1 MSGKFLSKA
10 ILCSLFAG
18 ATAFSG
24 GVSAADVFEL
34 APVVVTATKTAESVE
49 KVPASVSVVT
59 AKEIEAH
66 NYSSTAQALGQ
77 LPGVYLSPVED
88 GGISMRGLGSA
99 DILVMVDGQPVNS
112 GWNGAVDWS
121 MIPVQN
127 IERIEVV
134 RGAASS
140 LYGGRAVGG
149 VIQITTKQSKEDG
162 LHGDVLL
169 STGSNGSTKQVY
181 DAKIKKDKWDLDVGY
196 EKRKTDGWRGYYIDK
211 STATKKNPA
220 TITDTIIN
228 ANPEQSARGR
238 YIVGGRGQKAID
250 TESYHFKVA
259 YNFNEDQKL
268 TYSYFHSN
276 YNYSYNNP
284 FSYIKDA
291 NGKDLFY
298 GRIVLPN
305 GKDFDL
311 LPGDFLGYVGQKE
324 WAVHNIAYDDNK
336 NKFHARIGMTDIKKD
351 GYSSVSSS
359 KIPKAP
365 ISADDLQ
372 NWNGAGSQS
381 FYPSKTKDFDMHKA
395 WELGNHTLLAGMAY
409 RGQSF
414 DQTRYNLVN
423 RKNLD
428 GKKTA
433 FELHGGKDESW
444 SGYLQDKWQATDR
457 LAVYAGVR
465 FDRYKKYDG
474 YGSYLDTGVTRTFSE
489 DTYTEWSPK
498 FSLEYA
504 LENDTTF
511 FASYGHS
518 FTPPLLY
525 QTYRDENG
533 KIQNVNGQL
542 TVVKSTSSSVAN
554 PDLKP
559 EKSDTYEIGAKKKWG
574 DKTFAS
580 VSLFKVKTKDA
591 IDSFSGAKNSTLN
604 GIVYTGGFSQYRNI
618 ADSSKKGVEF
628 DIKHKFNDSWGTY
641 INYAWETGKA
651 NGEHSYNIPK
661 HLLHFGVEYNYNKWD
676 ILADAQYV
684 SARQAPDVDT
694 GIYKS
699 QDSFFITNLAVN
711 YNVTPEAKLQF
722 TIYNLFDRTFY
733 ADEAAS
739 ERTYTMSL
747 QYKF

>member
-1 MSGKFLSKA
+1 M
-10 ILCSLFAG
+10 
-18 ATAFSG
+18 
-24 GVSAADVFEL
+24 FEL
-34 APVVVTATKTAESVE
+34 APVVVTATKTVESVE

-66 NYSSTAQALGQ
+66 NYSSAAQALGQ

-88 GGISMRGLGSA
+88 GGISMRGFESK
-99 DILVMVDGQPVNS
+99 DILIMVDGQPVNS
-112 GWNGAVDWS
+112 GWNGSVDWS
-121 MIPVQN
+121 MIPIQN

-169 STGSNGSTKQVY
+169 STGSNNSTKQVY

-211 STATKKNPA
+211 SVATPDSPA
-220 TITDTIIN
+220 KITDKIIN
-228 ANPEQSARGR
+228 TELAQSARNR
-238 YIVGGRGQKAID
+238 YMVGGRGQKAID
-250 TESYHFKVA
+250 VESYHFKVA
-259 YNFNEDQKL
+259 YNFNEDKKL

-291 NGKDLFY
+291 NGKELFY

-311 LPGDFLGYVGQKE
+311 NPVDYLGYVGQRE
-324 WAVHNIAYDDNK
+324 WAVHNLAYDDNK
-336 NKFHARIGMTDIKKD
+336 NNLHARIGMTDIKKD
-351 GYSSVSSS
+351 GYSSASG
-359 KIPKAP
+359 PKAP
-365 ISADDLQ
+365 ISASDLQ
-372 NWNGAGSQS
+372 NWNGAGTQS
-381 FYPSKTKDFDMHKA
+381 FYPNKTKDFDVHKA
-395 WELGNHTLLAGMAY
+395 WELGQHTLLAGVAY
-409 RGQSF
+409 RADSF
-414 DQTRYNLVN
+414 DQTRYSLTNFRN
-423 RKNLD
+423 HN

-433 FELHGGKDESW
+433 TEIHRGKDESW
-444 SGYLQDKWQATDR
+444 SGYVQDKWQANDR
-457 LAVYAGVR
+457 LAVYAGAR

-474 YGSYLDTGVTRTFSE
+474 YGAYLKTGVTRNHE
-489 DTYTEWSPK
+489 EATYTEWSPK
-498 FSLEYA
+498 LSLEYA
-504 LENDTTF
+504 LANDTTL

-518 FTPPLLY
+518 FTPPILY
-525 QTYRDENG
+525 QVYREENATPKNVSGQMTVSG
-533 KIQNVNGQL
+533 KGSL
-542 TVVKSTSSSVAN
+542 AN

-559 EKSDTYEIGAKKKWG
+559 ETSDTYEIGVKKKWG
-574 DKTFAS
+574 EKTFAS
-580 VSLFKVKTKDA
+580 ISAFKVKTKDGIKYYTA
-591 IDSFSGAKNSTLN
+591 PENSIYN
-604 GIVYTGGFSQYRNI
+604 GIKYTKGYTQYVNENSVTR
-618 ADSSKKGVEF
+618 KGIE
-628 DIKHKFNDSWGTY
+628 IEGKHKFNDKWGTY
-641 INYAWETGKA
+641 INYAWESGEVNGK
-651 NGEHSYNIPK
+651 HDYDIPK